1 MKNRLTRKSERISLN
16 VLCVLFI
23 VYAVTLAFPFV
34 WLLYNACKGA
44 DEFWANPWMLPQDFF
59 GNIANYA
66 IIFFDF
72 DMLNMFLNTLF
83 MSAAMATLSVFFH
96 CCVAYAYAQ
105 HEFRLKRLLYAVAII
120 PVIIS
125 VAGTQPA
132 MYKLINEI
140 GFYDNMA
147 LYVLTA
153 TSGFGFDFLIMSSV
167 FQNMSGT
174 YREAAEMDGAG
185 KWRTFLLIYMPQATA
200 VITAMWILG
209 FIGVWNEYMTPYLY
223 LPSYQTFSTGI
234 YYMQQ
239 QITTGSSAYYNDY
252 PKLFAAI
259 IITILPVIVIFV
271 VFQEKIMQFSL
282 GGGIKE

>member
-1 MKNRLTRKSERISLN
+1 MKNRLIRKSERISLT
-16 VLCVLFI
+16 VLCVLFFM
-23 VYAVTLAFPFV
+23 YAITLVFPFL
-34 WLLYNACKGA
+34 WLLYNSCKGA
-44 DEFWANPWMLPQDFF
+44 DEFWMNPWDRPQNFF
-59 GNIANYA
+59 GNLSNYS
-66 IIFFDF
+66 IIFVDF
-72 DMLNMFLNTLF
+72 DMLTMFLNTVF
-83 MSAAMATLSVFFH
+83 MSAAIATLSVFFH

-105 HEFRLKRLLYAVAII
+105 HEFRLKKLLYVVAII
-120 PVIIS
+120 PMIVS

-140 GFYDNMA
+140 GFYDNMV

-153 TSGFGFDFLIMSSV
+153 TNGFGFDFLLMASV
-167 FQNMSGT
+167 FQNISGN

-185 KWRTFLLIYMPQATA
+185 KWRVYLLIYMPQASA
-200 VITAMWILG
+200 IITAMWILG
-209 FIGVWNEYMTPYLY
+209 FISVWNEYVTPYLY

-239 QITTGSSAYYNDY
+239 QVTTGSSVYHNDY

-259 IITILPVIVIFV
+259 IITILPIIVIFV
-271 VFQEKIMQFSL
+271 AFQKKIVQYSL